1 MPRARHARRQI
12 TYMLEAPLRRYWL
25 LVVPIVTLGIVAGAI
40 AQLRPPR
47 YRASAQM
54 RADWE
59 ASDAARLAGRGIDL
73 AERRRQA
80 VHLRITERKLLEDV
94 LREASPYAVAAE
106 PDAVLD
112 AQVERLLADLRV
124 RSISSSSFVIEFT
137 HAVPATAA
145 GVANLVAQAL
155 DSGASSSGSRAQL
168 EMRVA
173 EARLLLREKT
183 EALVRV
189 GVDPGRPE
197 ASAANGPSKRPS
209 AAQAERLTA
218 TEIAELAARAR
229 AVAEHD
235 QAQRA
240 YQARLEELQ
249 AAISEPVTHGP
260 TLRFERVREA
270 AVPELPESPSRLLFV
285 LVGLL
290 GGLAIGVLAAVVAEQ
305 RDRSVR
311 GPEDLV
317 DVLPVPLLATLPLV
331 RVRRS
336 GKSRIGKAP

>member
-1 MPRARHARRQI
+1 MSKARHARRQV

-25 LVVPIVTLGIVAGAI
+25 VVAPAVILGIVAGAV
-40 AQLRPPR
+40 AHMLPSR
-47 YRASAQM
+47 YRASALI

-59 ASDAARLAGRGIDL
+59 ASDTARLEGRGIDL

-80 VHLRITERKLLEDV
+80 VVQRVTERKLLEDV
-94 LREASPYAVAAE
+94 LRQASPYPVAAE
-106 PDAVLD
+106 ADAVPY
-112 AQVERLLADLRV
+112 AQVERLRAELLV
-124 RSISSSSFVIEFT
+124 RPMSSTAFVIEFT

-145 GVANLVAQAL
+145 RVPNLVAQAL
-155 DSGASSSGSRAQL
+155 DSGAASSAARAQL

-173 EARLLLREKT
+173 EALLLLREKT
-183 EALVRV
+183 EALALLDA
-189 GVDPGRPE
+189 DPGRRE
-197 ASAANGPSKRPS
+197 ASAA
-209 AAQAERLTA
+209 
-218 TEIAELAARAR
+218 ARAK

-240 YQARLEELQ
+240 YQARLEEQQ
-249 AAISEPVTHGP
+249 AAIREPRSRGP
-260 TLRFERVREA
+260 MLRFERVREA

-285 LVGLL
+285 LMGLV

-305 RDRSVR
+305 RDASVR
-311 GPEDLV
+311 GPEDLA

-336 GKSRIGKAP
+336 GKSRVRVGKAS